1 MANSVSKKAYAKIN
15 IGLDIV
21 GKTDNGYH
29 LLNSI
34 MQQVDMYDVITVSR
48 EDESRD
54 GYSITIDSNN
64 HDIPLDETNLA
75 YKAADILMKEYKLSG
90 KVSIYIDKHIPM
102 AAGMAGGSTDGAA
115 VLELI
120 NELYELGLSKDE
132 LKSIGVKL
140 GADIPFCIEG
150 KGAICQGIGE
160 IMTPLGTAPDMAVLI
175 AKPPISISTKYVYT
189 HLKLDSVTHPDM
201 DKVITA
207 YKSGDLKTVADSM
220 GNVLESVSEKENEI
234 ITSLKASML
243 EEGAVGSLMSGS
255 GPTVFG
261 LFEDMTLASKAGEK
275 MKEKYPDVF
284 IQAVNLIK

>member
-34 MQQVDMYDVITVSR
+34 MQQVDLYDVITVSR
-48 EDESRD
+48 EDED
-54 GYSITIDSNN
+54 GYSIAIDSNN

-261 LFEDMTLASKAGEK
+261 LFEDLTLASKAGEK